1 MIKLCINLVFL
12 FFIFINLHADQA
24 NKEDFVITKKIISQ
38 QLEAF
43 KVNDASKAYSFAA
56 PFIKM
61 RFEDPESF
69 MSMVKDN
76 YEPIS
81 NAKDFYFLKFKIN
94 NGNIYHQLQVI
105 SKSNQS
111 YMATYS
117 LIFIEDEWKISGCAL
132 SLMTQQSI

>member
-1 MIKLCINLVFL
+1 MKLCINLVFL
-12 FFIFINLHADQA
+12 FCIFINLQADQA
-24 NKEDFVITKKIISQ
+24 NKEDFDITKKIISQ

-69 MSMVKDN
+69 MNMVKDN

-111 YMATYS
+111 YIATYS
-117 LIFIEDEWKISGCAL
+117 LVFIEDEWKISGCIL

>member
-1 MIKLCINLVFL
+1 MKLCINLVFL
-12 FFIFINLHADQA
+12 FFIFINLYADQA
-24 NKEDFVITKKIISQ
+24 NKEDFDITKKIISQ

-61 RFEDPESF
+61 KFEDPESF

>member
-1 MIKLCINLVFL
+1 MKLCFNLVFL

-105 SKSNQS
+105 SESNQS

>member
-1 MIKLCINLVFL
+1 MKLCFNLVFF
-12 FFIFINLHADQA
+12 FFISINLHAVQA
-24 NKEDFVITKKIISQ
+24 NKEDFDITKKIISQ

-94 NGNIYHQLQVI
+94 NGNI
-105 SKSNQS
+105 
-111 YMATYS
+111 
-117 LIFIEDEWKISGCAL
+117 
-132 SLMTQQSI
+132 

>member
-1 MIKLCINLVFL
+1 MKLCLNLVFL

>member
-1 MIKLCINLVFL
+1 MKLCFNLVFF

-24 NKEDFVITKKIISQ
+24 NKEDFDITKKIISQ

-105 SKSNQS
+105 SKSNRS

>member
-1 MIKLCINLVFL
+1 MKLCINLVFL
-12 FFIFINLHADQA
+12 FFIFINLYADQA
-24 NKEDFVITKKIISQ
+24 NKEDFDITKKIISQ

>member
-1 MIKLCINLVFL
+1 MKLCLNLVFL

-24 NKEDFVITKKIISQ
+24 NKEDFDITKKIISQ

-43 KVNDASKAYSFAA
+43 KVNDAPKAYSFAA

-94 NGNIYHQLQVI
+94 NGNLYHQLQVI

>member
-1 MIKLCINLVFL
+1 MKLCIHFVFL
-12 FFIFINLHADQA
+12 FFIFINLHANQK
-24 NKEDFVITKKIISQ
+24 NKEDFDITKKIIFQ

-43 KVNDASKAYSFAA
+43 KINDAPKAYSFAA
-56 PFIKM
+56 PFIKI

-81 NAKDFYFLKFKIN
+81 NAKDFYFLKSKIYN
-94 NGNIYHQLQVI
+94 ADIYHQLQII
-105 SKSNQS
+105 SQSNQS
-111 YMATYS
+111 YLATYS
-117 LIFIEDEWKISGCAL
+117 LVFIEDEWKISGCVL

>member
-1 MIKLCINLVFL
+1 MKLCFNLVFL

>member
-1 MIKLCINLVFL
+1 MKICFNLVFL
-12 FFIFINLHADQA
+12 LLIFINLQA
-24 NKEDFVITKKIISQ
+24 NQKNKEDFDITKKIISQ

-43 KVNDASKAYSFAA
+43 KINDAPKAYSFAA
-56 PFIKM
+56 PFIKI
-61 RFEDPESF
+61 RFQDPESF

-94 NGNIYHQLQVI
+94 NGDIYHQLQVI
-105 SKSNQS
+105 SQSNQS
-111 YMATYS
+111 YVATYS
-117 LIFIEDEWKISGCAL
+117 LVFIEDEWKISGCAL